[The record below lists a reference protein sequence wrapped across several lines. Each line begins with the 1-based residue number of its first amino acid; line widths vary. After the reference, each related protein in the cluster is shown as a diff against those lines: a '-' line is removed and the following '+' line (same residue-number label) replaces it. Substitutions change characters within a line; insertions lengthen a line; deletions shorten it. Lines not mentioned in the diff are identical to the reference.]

1 MGGPFKFVPYPKDV
15 LTYRGEN
22 VVEYKTPAQTDG
34 LGTHF
39 WLKKNGNA
47 IAGVAMLVGQT
58 PNLLL
63 LSVRVPPELDG
74 LTSVIVHQVERDAER
89 SGRR

>member
-1 MGGPFKFVPYPKDV
+1 
-15 LTYRGEN
+15 
-22 VVEYKTPAQTDG
+22 
-34 LGTHF
+34 
-39 WLKKNGNA
+39 
-47 IAGVAMLVGQT
+47 MLVGQT